1 MPTWRF
7 KVVFDKVDE
16 ELSKPDSQESAE
28 ELQDLMRET
37 DEIAELK
44 KLALEISESQ
54 DRSYTST

>member
-28 ELQDLMRET
+28 DLQDLMRET

>member
-16 ELSKPDSQESAE
+16 QLSNPDSQESAE

-44 KLALEISESQ
+44 KLALEICEPQ